1 MSDFDRH
8 HECRSYAVYKAIH
21 RPTCG
26 CIPCREKY
34 IDTLLAEIDR
44 LKAELK
50 NAVEYNNQDF
60 EVIESISKERD
71 RLNAELAEAQD
82 GYTQLQEEYAETVAE
97 ARDLPDS
104 IMLARA
110 KATERARCIAAIG
123 VSHMICPECILEAT
137 KAIEA
142 PA

>member
-1 MSDFDRH
+1 MSNDIQAIRERDEGERHKPFSGHGSHAIAIADRH
-8 HECRSYAVYKAIH
+8 
-21 RPTCG
+21 
-26 CIPCREKY
+26 
-34 IDTLLAEIDR
+34 TLLAEIDR

-50 NAVEYNNQDF
+50 NAVEYNDQDF

-71 RLNAELAEAQD
+71 RLNAELADAQD

-110 KATERARCIAAIG
+110 KATERARCIAAIEA
-123 VSHMICPECILEAT
+123 SCMICPECIVEAV
-137 KAIEA
+137 KVIEA
-142 PA
+142 DA